1 MLCPA
6 LLRARAQSGAAVA
19 GVVLDLHGTPQMGAL
34 VELMRVDAT
43 VVAYTFTDVH
53 GRYVLS
59 ATAPG
64 QYQLRASA
72 AFLLPAVRTNLRLSP
87 NMRAVANLTLTAL
100 VEIGNWFP
108 AERRAASE
116 AGDDWRWTLRSAASR
131 PLLKVAGDEDEA
143 DVSSSGPEH
152 ISAASEQ
159 GHLTVMTDEGSFGS
173 GGTHQALTLGR
184 SEASGR
190 AEVLRANLGVSP
202 SMGDAASVA
211 VNAGYQRQAPFGG
224 ETRVV
229 AGYASQPEVSAPG
242 ASGLRSV
249 TLASSERMAF
259 GDAVMIDA
267 GTLLSAERLMASRVK
282 AAPFLRAVVTP
293 AAGFA
298 LMYRYAAAPEL
309 QSSEDMD
316 NIQITPEILSDA
328 HGRPVALSGS
338 HQELAASHTVEN
350 DTQTVS
356 VYIDTLPFVALQG
369 GGNLS
374 ARELVGLPVAAD
386 VSTGTFR
393 VAVHGYTAHGVSFS
407 WTHSLTHSL
416 TPALATTFGMDLGSA
431 LARGD
436 APLALGNIEAGV
448 HTRVSPAVSAS
459 LHGTSVRTGTSFRAV
474 YRWQPAGTLNA
485 VNVYNAA
492 PEQAYLSCLLRQK
505 LWSGRRLQ
513 GVNAVI
519 EATNLLEEGYQPM
532 VGPDGETLFLA
543 QVPRTL
549 QAGLSFS
556 F

>member
-1 MLCPA
+1 
-6 LLRARAQSGAAVA
+6 
-19 GVVLDLHGTPQMGAL
+19 MGAL

-59 ATAPG
+59 ATTPG

-72 AFLLPAVRTNLRLSP
+72 AFLLPAMRTNLRLSP
-87 NMRAVANLTLTAL
+87 NMRAMANLTLTAL
-100 VEIGNWFP
+100 VEIGTWFP
-108 AERRAASE
+108 AERRAAGE

-131 PLLKVAGDEDEA
+131 PLLKLAGDEDEA
-143 DVSSSGPEH
+143 EVSSSAPEH
-152 ISAASEQ
+152 SSAASEQ

-173 GGTHQALTLGR
+173 GGTHQMLTLER
-184 SEASGR
+184 SEADGR

-202 SMGDAASVA
+202 SVEDPPSVA
-211 VNAGYQRQAPFGG
+211 VNAGYERQTPFGG

-229 AGYASQPEVSAPG
+229 GGYASQPEVSAPG

-249 TLASSERMAF
+249 ILASSERMEL

-267 GTLLSAERLMASRVK
+267 GTLLSAERLMASRVN

-293 AAGFA
+293 AANFA

-316 NIQITPEILSDA
+316 HVQITPEILSDA

-369 GGNLS
+369 GGNLN
-374 ARELVGLPVAAD
+374 ARELAGLPVAAD

-393 VAVHGYTAHGVSFS
+393 IAVHGYTAHGVSFS
-407 WTHSLTHSL
+407 WTHSL

-431 LARGD
+431 LARGA

-448 HTRVSPAVSAS
+448 HTRVSPAISAS
-459 LHGTSVRTGTSFRAV
+459 LHGTSARTGTSFRAV

-532 VGPDGETLFLA
+532 VGPDGETWFLA